1 MPIMRRYRPLPAV
14 VFAIVVSALV
24 GGLFGR
30 NALATDDRIPEHYKA
45 FTAALNAMFNHAL
58 RTAHITQ

>member
-1 MPIMRRYRPLPAV
+1 MRRYRPLSAV

-30 NALATDDRIPEHYKA
+30 RAFATVD
-45 FTAALNAMFNHAL
+45 
-58 RTAHITQ
+58 